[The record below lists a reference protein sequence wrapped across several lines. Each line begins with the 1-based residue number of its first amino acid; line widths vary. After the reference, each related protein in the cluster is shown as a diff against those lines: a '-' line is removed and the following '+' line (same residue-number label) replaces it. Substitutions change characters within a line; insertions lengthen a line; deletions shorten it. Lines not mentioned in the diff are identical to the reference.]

1 MPTVSIIVPVYKAEK
16 YLHRCID
23 SILSQT
29 FTDWECILVDD
40 GSPDRSGAI
49 CDEYAQKDNRI
60 RVIHKENGGVS
71 SARNVG
77 INNAQG
83 IYITFVDSDDWIEK
97 TCLETCSKEMDDN
110 RLDLLQFGYKRI
122 ASSEKILIEVPLGT
136 PVVGKEKYIEL
147 QKFNVCVGGGMYR
160 LDIIQKRHLRFEIG
174 MKLGED
180 QKFFFEFL
188 MYADRIR
195 SLHQTFYYYFLNYD
209 SATVRARS
217 CDIIKSM
224 DILGDFVRKYPL
236 AKSHFSN
243 VFNSFLY
250 DLLKNCD
257 MKAIEY
263 KKIFDCYFD
272 PTVANKLILYSK
284 LSIVSPAMAFYVCGI
299 KSFCY
304 YRIRTYLGSLL
315 HKIDKYGK

>member
-1 MPTVSIIVPVYKAEK
+1 MPKVSVIVPVYKAEK

-23 SILSQT
+23 SILAQS

-40 GSPDRSGAI
+40 GSPDGSGAI
-49 CDEYAQKDNRI
+49 CDQYAEEDARI

-71 SARNVG
+71 LARNVG
-77 INNAQG
+77 LEVAQG
-83 IYITFVDSDDWIEK
+83 IYLTFVDSDDWIEK
-97 TCLETCSKEMDDN
+97 MCLETCVREMDDN

-122 ASSEKILIEVPLGT
+122 ASSGKILVDVPLGT

-147 QKFNVCVGGGMYR
+147 QKFNVCVGGGVYR
-160 LDIIQKRHLRFEIG
+160 LDTIQKHHLRFEIG

-180 QKFFFEFL
+180 QKFFFEYL
-188 MYADRIR
+188 MYADKIR
-195 SLHQTFYYYFLNYD
+195 SQTFYCYFLNYN

-224 DILGDFVRKYPL
+224 DILGDFVRNYPL
-236 AKSHFSN
+236 AKDYFSI

-257 MKAIEY
+257 IKALEY
-263 KKIFDCYFD
+263 KTLFDRYFN
-272 PTVANKLILYSK
+272 PTVANKLVLYSK
-284 LSIVSPAMAFYVCGI
+284 LSIVSPVMAFYLCGI
-299 KSFCY
+299 NSFCY
-304 YRIRTYLGSLL
+304 YRMRTYLGSIFY
-315 HKIDKYGK
+315 KIDKYVR